1 VIKRP
6 SIEKVDKIM
15 EKIET
20 EEDERELEEKLKK
33 WYQMTRDFMA
43 KYSNKMATVELAKFY
58 DVINLEKFVEETL
71 VLSWEMIIMALYIR
85 EKTLETEEI
94 GNIIKDGK
102 DNRWSYNRY
111 FNSWELEDIPEDVY
125 KNDEV
130 LSVIGLETIE
140 QMIRRVMKTVISEL
154 ESDENY
160 MHYYP
165 IEG

>member
-1 VIKRP
+1 MIKRP